1 MMKTMELYVH
11 YPFCAQKCRYCDFL
25 SAPAEAAQREG
36 YMEALM
42 REIRLCGPIYEDYK
56 ISTVFIGGGTP
67 SIMSLQNL
75 NILTQTL
82 HQYFNIEEGCEFT
95 IEANPGTLTD
105 AFLEAAVHGHI
116 NRISLGLQSA
126 CDKELKYLGRIH
138 TFKQFEE
145 SFFKARTAGIQNIN
159 VDLMSGL
166 PGQTLK
172 GWTYS
177 LEQVI
182 RLKPEHISA
191 YSLIIEEG
199 TPFYQMYGEDRKNN
213 SEDRQSC
220 LNMSAQVIPL
230 PDEDTERQMYILTEQ
245 LLGQAGYHRY
255 EISNYARTGR
265 ACRHNIGYWRRENY
279 LGLGLG
285 AASMIDNVRFSN
297 TQSMESYMTLLQR
310 SMPVPAD
317 LNSIRENICV
327 LDQNAQMEEFMFLGL
342 RMTAGI
348 SNEDFQKAFGRSL
361 WQVYGLVIQKHRT
374 EGLLRWDDQTGRLYL
389 TRQGLDLSNYVLS
402 DFLF

>member
-25 SAPAEAAQREG
+25 SAPAGAAQREG

-67 SIMSLQNL
+67 SIMSPQNL

-105 AFLEAAVHGHI
+105 AFLEAAVYGHI

-138 TFKQFEE
+138 TFNQFEE

-199 TPFYQMYGEDRKNN
+199 TSF
-213 SEDRQSC
+213 
-220 LNMSAQVIPL
+220 
-230 PDEDTERQMYILTEQ
+230 
-245 LLGQAGYHRY
+245 
-255 EISNYARTGR
+255 
-265 ACRHNIGYWRRENY
+265 
-279 LGLGLG
+279 
-285 AASMIDNVRFSN
+285 
-297 TQSMESYMTLLQR
+297 
-310 SMPVPAD
+310 
-317 LNSIRENICV
+317 
-327 LDQNAQMEEFMFLGL
+327 
-342 RMTAGI
+342 
-348 SNEDFQKAFGRSL
+348 
-361 WQVYGLVIQKHRT
+361 
-374 EGLLRWDDQTGRLYL
+374 
-389 TRQGLDLSNYVLS
+389 
-402 DFLF
+402 